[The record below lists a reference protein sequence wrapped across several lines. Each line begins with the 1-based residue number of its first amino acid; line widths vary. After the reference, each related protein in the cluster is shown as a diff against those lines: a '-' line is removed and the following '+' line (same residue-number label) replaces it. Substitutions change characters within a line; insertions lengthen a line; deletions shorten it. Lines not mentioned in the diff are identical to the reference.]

1 MHYID
6 YIPGSP
12 AFISPHPSL
21 AINPQVSSPDI
32 NELSRIVC
40 KFNDYLKR
48 TSRLSTK
55 LDVLSTIAARPTTP
69 LISLP

>member
-12 AFISPHPSL
+12 AFISSHPSSSV
-21 AINPQVSSPDI
+21 NPQIASSDV

-48 TSRLSTK
+48 SYRHQTK
-55 LDVLSTIAARPTTP
+55 LETLARIASNPTISH
-69 LISLP
+69 LSLP